1 MNLPPGT
8 GAGALSISEEV
19 LMRGEAV
26 VARAARPVRDGRLR
40 FGDGWQFDCNTLRLK
55 NPAGDDVELTMHER
69 ALLRAFLAAPQRAL
83 SRDHLAQATRTH
95 GTNVTRNVEMQIYQL
110 RRKLPGIIQTRR
122 GEGYVFAVRIESV

>member
-1 MNLPPGT
+1 
-8 GAGALSISEEV
+8 
-19 LMRGEAV
+19 MRGEAV
-26 VARAARPVRDGRLR
+26 SARAARPVRDGRLR

-69 ALLRAFLAAPQRAL
+69 ALLRAFLAAPQRTL
-83 SRDHLAQATRTH
+83 SRDHLAQATGTH

-122 GEGYVFAVRIESV
+122 GEGYVFAVRIEGV